1 MTIIVIGIVVAVQ
14 VHDDSCKNRGM
25 RDLNGFEDSASKKT
39 GEHAD
44 SLEVSTEQLLDGLH
58 LG

>member
-1 MTIIVIGIVVAVQ
+1 MQYKSMITVTKIG
-14 VHDDSCKNRGM
+14 GM

>member
-1 MTIIVIGIVVAVQ
+1 MQYKSMMIVAKI
-14 VHDDSCKNRGM
+14 RGM